1 MIERKRGGEKIAK
14 ENYKLCGK
22 MDIKA
27 QLFVTVCVCVCVYCS
42 SVSIVQVCL
51 PDRLMLSLFLP
62 TTTTPPFTHYVIVEW
77 HHSMCLNK
85 LSLCFIENFH
95 KFWIHLGGY

>member
-1 MIERKRGGEKIAK
+1 MIERKRGDEKIAK

-27 QLFVTVCVCVCVYCS
+27 QLFVTVCVCACVCVYCA

-51 PDRLMLSLFLP
+51 LFKCVSLIDSCSLSPPPPLP
-62 TTTTPPFTHYVIVEW
+62 SHI
-77 HHSMCLNK
+77 
-85 LSLCFIENFH
+85 I
-95 KFWIHLGGY
+95 